1 MATGF
6 FTFRQ
11 VTLGRSWK
19 QDYLTFPH
27 CKANVP
33 LLWLLRLFKMAA
45 VLPIYGILPI
55 TQTCRHCMQSVNRM
69 TCVTTTVFYKCI
81 LWCLNITF
89 PSDLF
94 CNGEKGEEMSILR
107 IIIELTFFAFHFDIQ
122 TVMYY
127 QWHDT
132 LALTF
137 HNMHTCK
144 SLGSLR

>member
-27 CKANVP
+27 CKANVL
-33 LLWLLRLFKMAA
+33 LLWLLRLFRSLAYCQLLKR
-45 VLPIYGILPI
+45 LNK
-55 TQTCRHCMQSVNRM
+55 QHCMQSVNRM
-69 TCVTTTVFYKCI
+69 TCVTATVFNKCI

-94 CNGEKGEEMSILR
+94 CNGDKGEEMSILR
-107 IIIELTFFAFHFDIQ
+107 IIMGLTFFAFHFDIL

-127 QWHDT
+127 RWHAT
-132 LALTF
+132 LTLTF
-137 HNMHTCK
+137 HNLCNTCAK
-144 SLGSLR
+144 VWVH